1 MATFT
6 PRPPKPT
13 SGELAI
19 AYLSRLAGWLDQ
31 LVNWLNVSPGGRPLI
46 ITCKTPVGGIAARSG
61 TTRSSASCTL
71 YGRGSTDAA
80 LSLGTTTV
88 TVWNDYLDAVPANS
102 LIKAHLEQGQY
113 RVLTVGCTVEA

>member
-31 LVNWLNVSPGGRPLI
+31 LVNWLNVSPGNRPHTILI
-46 ITCKTPVGGIAARSG
+46 RTTSAISGRSG
-61 TTRSSASCTL
+61 STLGSGTAMVLKRDGTTLVDSDTSVTIYNVASSAASSGK
-71 YGRGSTDAA
+71 YGE
-80 LSLGTTTV
+80 
-88 TVWNDYLDAVPANS
+88 
-102 LIKAHLEQGQY
+102 AHLVNGVY
-113 RVLTVGCTVEA
+113 VLGPLECG